1 MNQSE
6 LLESFKGE
14 EWLKETRKSALTSAG
29 ELKFPT
35 GQQEKWKYSPI
46 HKLSLDEYKPV
57 ALPPSQTR
65 NPKHT
70 NYIELLDGHLVGEA
84 TSDSYE
90 VKKLNQLSE
99 PFIFS
104 TPSDFFS
111 QLNTAL
117 SPDPVLIEIPKLAQI
132 KKPIIILNSVSTDF
146 GMSFPKL
153 CITVG
158 DGAHVQIIEI
168 FESDEVKALSVPET
182 VIEIGNEANVKYQ
195 QIQANQRQI
204 WQLGRLDITV
214 GKQSEFNGAS
224 VGLGGAYSRMET
236 TCRLNGRGASGTLS
250 AIYLGD
256 QEQILDYRT
265 YQEHI
270 GKDTQSNLLF
280 KGVLDDRASSIYT
293 GLIQVHKEA
302 SGTNAYQTNRT
313 IKLSEDT
320 WAESVPNLEIENND
334 VRCSHASTV
343 SPVDDDQRFYL
354 ESRGIPTESVDQL
367 IVQGFLNEVVQKL
380 PIESVNDTI
389 LQMLLEKQQTG
400 GL

>member
-14 EWLKETRKSALTSAG
+14 EWLKETRKSALKSAG

-46 HKLSLDEYKPV
+46 HKLSLDEYQPV
-57 ALPPSQTR
+57 TLPHSQTR
-65 NPKHT
+65 NPEHT
-70 NYIELLDGHLVGEA
+70 NYIELLDGHLISEA
-84 TSDSYE
+84 SSDNYE
-90 VKKLNQLSE
+90 VKQLNQRSE
-99 PFIFS
+99 PYNFS
-104 TPSDFFS
+104 SPSDFFS

-117 SPDPVLIEIPKLAQI
+117 SPDPVLIEIPRLTQI
-132 KKPIIILNSVSTDF
+132 KKPIVILNSVSAES

-158 DGAHVQIIEI
+158 DGAQVQIVEI

-182 VIEIGNEANVKYQ
+182 QIEIGNDANVKYQ

-204 WQLGRLDITV
+204 WQLGRLDINV

-236 TCRLNGRGASGTLS
+236 TCRLTGRGASATLS

-256 QEQILDYRT
+256 EEQILDYRT

-270 GKDTQSNLLF
+270 GRDTQSNLLF
-280 KGVLDDRASSIYT
+280 KGVLDDKASSIYLS
-293 GLIQVHKEA
+293 LIH
-302 SGTNAYQTNRT
+302 
-313 IKLSEDT
+313 I
-320 WAESVPNLEIENND
+320 
-334 VRCSHASTV
+334 
-343 SPVDDDQRFYL
+343 
-354 ESRGIPTESVDQL
+354 
-367 IVQGFLNEVVQKL
+367 
-380 PIESVNDTI
+380 
-389 LQMLLEKQQTG
+389 
-400 GL
+400 